1 MSPALLF
8 MNSNKSERNISK
20 KVTKSREKCMACGI
34 ALGHDVIVNKSSDRD
49 IARDAVNMLISLLLD
64 KKYELIVVEKLTD
77 LIRKW
82 F

>member
-1 MSPALLF
+1 
-8 MNSNKSERNISK
+8 
-20 KVTKSREKCMACGI
+20 MACGI